1 MITQISK
8 RSFIEEFQSIRP
20 DNFSSEGLD
29 ALYDYFEDLQ
39 RDLGE
44 SIEFDPIGICCEYS
58 EHKSPLEA
66 ARLYVR
72 DNESFDAWGA
82 MIEEHANQSALY
94 WLMDH
99 TFVIEVEGGGVIIQ
113 DW

>member
-20 DNFSSEGLD
+20 DNFSSEGLE